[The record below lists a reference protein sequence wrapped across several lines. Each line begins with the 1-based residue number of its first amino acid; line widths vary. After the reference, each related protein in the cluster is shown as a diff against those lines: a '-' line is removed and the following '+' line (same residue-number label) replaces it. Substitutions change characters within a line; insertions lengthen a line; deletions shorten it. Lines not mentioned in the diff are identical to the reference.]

1 MSLDFDFKGIE
12 KRLQTLSKK
21 ASKETIDK
29 ALEAGE
35 EVILDEMRKNVPKDT
50 WDLHNSLGELR
61 KSGSGLN
68 RKAIVGINSDN
79 RDIIERG
86 YYQEYGTK
94 LYNGKKWMKKSSQ
107 NSKNEAIKAVA
118 DSLKED
124 LKG

>member
-35 EVILDEMRKNVPKDT
+35 EVILDGMRKNVPKDT

-86 YYQEYGTK
+86 YYQEHGTRRMI
-94 LYNGKKWMKKSSQ
+94 GKKWMKRSSQ
-107 NSKNEAIKAVA
+107 NSKKEAIQAVA
-118 DSLKED
+118 HSLKEN

>member
-1 MSLDFDFKGIE
+1 MSLDFDFRGIE

-86 YYQEYGTK
+86 YYQEHGTK

>member
-12 KRLQTLSKK
+12 KRLQTLAKK

-35 EVILDEMRKNVPKDT
+35 EVILDGMRKNVPKDT

-86 YYQEYGTK
+86 YYQEHGTK

>member
-68 RKAIVGINSDN
+68 RKSIVGINSDN

-86 YYQEYGTK
+86 YYQEHGTK

>member
-86 YYQEYGTK
+86 YYQEHGTK

>member
-86 YYQEYGTK
+86 YYQEYGHSRMT
-94 LYNGKKWMKKSSQ
+94 GKKWMKAAERQ
-107 NSKNEAIKAVA
+107 SKVDAVKAVA
-118 DSLKED
+118 NSLSEQ

>member
-1 MSLDFDFKGIE
+1 MGFE

-86 YYQEYGTK
+86 YYQEHGTK

>member
-35 EVILDEMRKNVPKDT
+35 EVVLDEMRKNVPKDT

>member
-12 KRLQTLSKK
+12 KRLQTLSKV

-86 YYQEYGTK
+86 YYQEHGTK

>member
-21 ASKETIDK
+21 VSKQTIDK

-35 EVILDEMRKNVPKDT
+35 EVLLNEMKKNVPVDT
-50 WDLHNSLGELR
+50 GELRDSLGEIR

-68 RKAIVGINSDN
+68 RKAVVGINSDN
-79 RDIIERG
+79 REVIERG
-86 YYQEYGTK
+86 YYQEHGTK
-94 LYNGKKWMKKSSQ
+94 CYNGKKWMKKSSQ
-107 NSKNEAIKAVA
+107 NSREEAIQVVA
-118 DSLKED
+118 NSLKED

>member
-86 YYQEYGTK
+86 YYQEHGTK
-94 LYNGKKWMKKSSQ
+94 LYNGKKWMKNLVKIQ
-107 NSKNEAIKAVA
+107 RMKL
-118 DSLKED
+118 LKQ
-124 LKG
+124 

>member
-12 KRLQTLSKK
+12 ERLQTLSKK

-86 YYQEYGTK
+86 YYQEHGTK

>member
-35 EVILDEMRKNVPKDT
+35 EVVLDEMRKNVPKDT

-61 KSGSGLN
+61 KSGSGLY

>member
-1 MSLDFDFKGIE
+1 MSLDFDFKKIE

-21 ASKETIDK
+21 VSKQTIDK

-35 EVILDEMRKNVPKDT
+35 EILLKEMRKNVPKDT
-50 WDLHNSLGELR
+50 GDLHDSLDEIR
-61 KSGSGLN
+61 KSGNGLN
-68 RKAIVGINSDN
+68 RKAIVGIKSDD
-79 RDIIERG
+79 RDIVERG

-107 NSKNEAIKAVA
+107 NSKSEAIQAVA
-118 DSLKED
+118 NSLKED

>member
-61 KSGSGLN
+61 KCGSGLN

-86 YYQEYGTK
+86 YYQEHGTK

>member
-1 MSLDFDFKGIE
+1 MSLDFDFKGIK

-86 YYQEYGTK
+86 YYQEHGTK

>member
-12 KRLQTLSKK
+12 KRLQTLSKN

-86 YYQEYGTK
+86 YYQEHGTK